1 MPRASRNHPFR
12 YAVSGTMNLLA
23 IALLVLATSAS
34 LGQPAQEGR
43 RNPPDRS
50 REGVEVPRAWGPA
63 IVPEL
68 RSRATRDVPM
78 GGGKPRTVPL
88 LQWRAAT
95 TGTLGRSN
103 HPAGVS
109 NCKLDLPWR
118 CVSRFILHA
127 NSAEGP
133 CTPWH

>member
-1 MPRASRNHPFR
+1 VPGASRNYPFDMLL
-12 YAVSGTMNLLA
+12 AGMNLLA

-50 REGVEVPRAWGPA
+50 REQGVEVPRAWGPA

-78 GGGKPRTVPL
+78 GGGKP
-88 LQWRAAT
+88 
-95 TGTLGRSN
+95 
-103 HPAGVS
+103 
-109 NCKLDLPWR
+109 KD
-118 CVSRFILHA
+118 SRGDQDSDDRHTRPF
-127 NSAEGP
+127 
-133 CTPWH
+133 